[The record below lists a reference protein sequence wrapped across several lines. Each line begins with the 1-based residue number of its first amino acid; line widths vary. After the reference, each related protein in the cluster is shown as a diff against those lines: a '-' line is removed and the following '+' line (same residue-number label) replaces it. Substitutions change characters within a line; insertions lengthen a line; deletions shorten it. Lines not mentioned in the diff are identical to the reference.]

1 MADTEITAPKA
12 EIPAA
17 KTEIPAAKKIEK
29 AAEKVTAQVTETV
42 KATTEKATANLKDV
56 QENVT
61 TGLKRAAELA
71 RGYVD
76 VQRTAVET
84 VIKAGQIYGEGL
96 QSLATHA
103 ANVNRVQF
111 EDTIAHLRALT
122 SVKSVKEAI
131 ELQAKFARATASRVL
146 CEGSV
151 LAEDYLKVAGQAL
164 TPVVTRAREAAE
176 KVKSA
181 A

>member
-1 MADTEITAPKA
+1 MADTEFTAPK
-12 EIPAA
+12 
-17 KTEIPAAKKIEK
+17 TDVPAAKKIER
-29 AAEKVTAQVTETV
+29 AAEKVTAQFTETV

-146 CEGSV
+146 SEGSV
-151 LAEDYLKVAGQAL
+151 FAEDYLKVAGQAL